1 VSRDSSLRRVQIN
14 NDFDLERQLQRLM
27 DENRRLQRLSKRL
40 ENRLVQASEEM
51 SGDA

>member
-1 VSRDSSLRRVQIN
+1 VQIN